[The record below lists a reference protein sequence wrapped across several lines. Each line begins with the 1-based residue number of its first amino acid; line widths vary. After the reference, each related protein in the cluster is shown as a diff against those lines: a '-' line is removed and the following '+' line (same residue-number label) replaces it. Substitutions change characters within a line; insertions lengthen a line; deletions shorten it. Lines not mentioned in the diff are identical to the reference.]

1 MARITP
7 ASAKAKGR
15 ILQQWV
21 CERVSNLIKLPW
33 GHDQP
38 IESRPMGQAGVDVR
52 LDREALDLFPW
63 SVECKW
69 QESWAVPAWIEQARK
84 NLVKDTNWLLF
95 MKRSRK
101 KPVVVLEATVFF
113 DILEQLYKEVL

>member
-7 ASAKAKGR
+7 SSAKAKGR
-15 ILQQWV
+15 TLQQWA
-21 CERVSNLIKLPW
+21 CKQISDLIKLPW

-84 NLVKDTNWLLF
+84 NLIKNTNWLLVI
-95 MKRSRK
+95 KRSRN

-113 DILEQLYKEVL
+113 EILEQLYKEVL

>member
-1 MARITP
+1 MSRIKP
-7 ASAKAKGR
+7 SSAKAKGR
-15 ILQQWV
+15 TLQQWV
-21 CERVSNLIKLPW
+21 CRRVSDLINLPW
-33 GHDQP
+33 GQDQP

-52 LDREALDLFPW
+52 LDREALVLFPW

-84 NLVKDTNWLLF
+84 NLIKGTNWLLVI
-95 MKRSRK
+95 KRSRK

-113 DILEQLYKEVL
+113 DILKRLDEEAL